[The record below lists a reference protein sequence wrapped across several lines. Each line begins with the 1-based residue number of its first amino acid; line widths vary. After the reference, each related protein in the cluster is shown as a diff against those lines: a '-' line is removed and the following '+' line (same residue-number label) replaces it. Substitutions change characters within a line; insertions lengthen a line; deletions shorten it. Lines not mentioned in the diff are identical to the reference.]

1 MSAIRVTLTLANNTA
16 TPPSP
21 YMTLRTPNARHLMLL
36 LAALLAWL
44 PPAHA
49 TDPTR
54 TLGQLHHI
62 ALRAEE
68 GAPASI
74 VSMAQ
79 TEDGWLWLSTRMGL
93 FRYDGFTF
101 EKIPLQ
107 PPSSNESE
115 ATWTIYAAPGG
126 DLWVAG
132 ANGGVARVRDGTA
145 TLYGIA
151 DGLPGHVAINQFATD
166 GDGGL
171 WAISEVGV
179 YHLDGSRWK
188 EASSQTG
195 IPREIDMF
203 LEDVRGNLWAG
214 TDGNLYVLRKGA
226 RRFEDTGIHSGS
238 RSHLM
243 MHPDGS
249 LWQRNNEGLHPLPGE
264 WGKPVPHPR
273 PKRENSDTTIFDR
286 DGNLWSVACAEN
298 LCRMSARDIGKAT
311 TADASD
317 PAMQTF
323 SEDLGMTSQATMTL
337 MEDRDGH
344 VWVSTKMGLDTFR
357 DTWLS
362 RIRFPKP
369 EVYFALVED
378 GHGQVWTGTAAR
390 TGYPDLLWK
399 LTPDPVAIPGFD
411 GAINSAYRDTD
422 GSLWLGGSGTL
433 WHKRDGKIDTVDL
446 PDDAAERRTIVQSI
460 ARDGMGRLWISLRLR
475 GVYVRDVDGWLP
487 ASTIAPFPA
496 LAPAVIHVDPAGKP
510 WFGYLDGTVATLD
523 GNTLRRFDAG
533 TGMEQGPV
541 TAIATIGD
549 HLVVGSEHGLSF
561 FDGERFQRLTAQPAD
576 RFNSITGIVRSKE
589 GCVWAYGIAG
599 VIRFTPQAWDA
610 ALKQPKV
617 PVEVQLLTMEDGLA
631 GPAQLVRPLPT
642 ALAASDGRLWFA
654 GSQGLAW
661 LDPSIL
667 PSPLLPPPVVIKSV
681 TSGATTFR
689 PGDIVRLHDTRDLSV
704 IYTALAP
711 GRPRGL
717 SFRYKLE
724 GADGA
729 VQDAGN
735 RHEALYTDLA
745 PGRYSFWAEAS
756 YDGLHWSRSTPF
768 AVTVT
773 PRLVERTP
781 FKVFCLL
788 LAAGLVW
795 LAHRWRVGLLT
806 QRLRLRLDERH
817 GERERIARE
826 LHDTLLQGV
835 QGLILKFQAFVDGL
849 SKDDTARAALERSID
864 HAEALLV
871 EGRDRVKGL
880 RNHASEKGSLEDRIA
895 SLADDDVGI
904 PVFFGVQYGSRRRPV
919 NPVVIDEV
927 YSIVR
932 EAVINAMQ
940 HSHAQSIRIMM
951 EHARRALNIHV
962 SDDGDGFAAVPD
974 ARGGGNG
981 HFGLVGMRERARR
994 MGGKL
999 KVQSAPQRGTLV
1011 TVSIPARVAYAG
1023 NGRKKHI

>member
-1 MSAIRVTLTLANNTA
+1 
-16 TPPSP
+16 
-21 YMTLRTPNARHLMLL
+21 MTLRPFNARHLMLL

-44 PPAHA
+44 PPAYA
-49 TDPTR
+49 TDPAR

-93 FRYDGFTF
+93 FRYDGFAF
-101 EKIPLQ
+101 EKVPLQ
-107 PPSSNESE
+107 PPASNESE

-132 ANGGVARVRDGTA
+132 ANGGVARVRDGKP
-145 TLYGIA
+145 TLYGTA
-151 DGLPGHVAINQFATD
+151 DGLPDHVAINEFATD

-171 WAISEVGV
+171 WASTEVGI
-179 YHLDGSRWK
+179 YRLDGSRWK
-188 EASSQTG
+188 EVSSEWG
-195 IPREIDMF
+195 IPREVDMF
-203 LEDVRGNLWAG
+203 LEDARGNLWLG
-214 TDGNLYVLRKGA
+214 TDRNLHVLRKGA
-226 RRFEDTGIHSGS
+226 RRFEDTGIRSGS

-243 MHPDGS
+243 LHPDGS
-249 LWQRNNEGLHPLPGE
+249 LWQRTAAGFHPLPGE
-264 WGKPVPHPR
+264 WGKPFPHPR
-273 PKRENSDTTIFDR
+273 PRRANSTTTIFDR
-286 DGNLWSVACAEN
+286 DGNVWTVACAVN
-298 LCRMSARDIGKAT
+298 LCRMSAKDVDKT
-311 TADASD
+311 TTGDVGE

-323 SEDLGMTSQATMTL
+323 SEDLGMTSQATMIL

-378 GHGQVWTGTAAR
+378 GKGQLWTGTAAR
-390 TGYPDLLWK
+390 TVYPDLLWK
-399 LTPDPVAIPGFD
+399 LTPDPVPLPGFQ

-422 GSLWLGGSGTL
+422 GTLWFGGSGKL
-433 WHKRDGKIDTVDL
+433 WHMRDGKLVEVDL
-446 PDDAAERRTIVQSI
+446 PDDAAVRGTTVQAI
-460 ARDGMGRLWISLRLR
+460 ARDGDGRLWISLRLR
-475 GVYVRDVDGWLP
+475 GVYVRRADGWLP

-510 WFGYLDGTVATLD
+510 WFGYLDGTVAMLD

-533 TGMEQGPV
+533 TGLEQGPV

-549 HLVVGSEHGLSF
+549 RLVVGSEHGLSF
-561 FDGERFQRLTAQPAD
+561 FDGDRFQRLAAQPAD
-576 RFNSITGIVRSKE
+576 RFNSITGMVRSKD
-589 GCVWAYGIAG
+589 GSVWAYSIAG
-599 VIRFTPQAWDA
+599 VIRFTPQAWSA
-610 ALKQPKV
+610 ALKEPKV
-617 PVEVQLLTMEDGLA
+617 PADVQVLTMEDGVA

-642 ALAASDGRLWFA
+642 VVAAGDGRLWFA

-661 LDPSIL
+661 LDPAVP
-667 PSPLLPPPVVIKSV
+667 PSPPPPPPVVIKSIA
-681 TSGATTFR
+681 SGAMTFH
-689 PGDIVRLHDTRDLSV
+689 PGDPVKLHDTRDLSV
-704 IYTALAP
+704 MYTALAP

-724 GADGA
+724 GLDGA

-788 LAAGLVW
+788 VAAGLVW
-795 LAHRWRVGLLT
+795 LAHLWRVRLLT

-849 SKDDTARAALERSID
+849 SKDDTARTALERSID
-864 HAEALLV
+864 HAEALLI

-880 RNHASEKGSLEDRIA
+880 RSHASEEGSLEDRIA
-895 SLADDDVGI
+895 SLAEDDVGI
-904 PVFFGVQYGSRRRPV
+904 PVYFGVQYGSRRRPV

-940 HSHAQSIRIMM
+940 HSRAQSIRIMM
-951 EHARRALNIHV
+951 EHARRSLKIYVN
-962 SDDGDGFAAVPD
+962 DDGDGFAAVPD
-974 ARGGGNG
+974 TREGGNG
-981 HFGLVGMRERARR
+981 HFGLVGMRERAQR

-1011 TVSIPARVAYAG
+1011 TVSIPARVAYAA
-1023 NGRKKHI
+1023 NGRQAPT

>member
-1 MSAIRVTLTLANNTA
+1 MI
-16 TPPSP
+16 
-21 YMTLRTPNARHLMLL
+21 LRPLNARHLMLL
-36 LAALLAWL
+36 LASLLAWL
-44 PPAHA
+44 PAAHA
-49 TDPTR
+49 TDPAR

-93 FRYDGFTF
+93 FRYDGFVF

-132 ANGGVARVRDGTA
+132 ANGGVARVRDGKA
-145 TLYGIA
+145 TLYGAA
-151 DGLPGHVAINQFATD
+151 DGLPDHVAINDFATD

-171 WAISEVGV
+171 WATTEVGI
-179 YHLDGSRWK
+179 YRLDGSRWK
-188 EASSQTG
+188 EVSSEWG
-195 IPREIDMF
+195 IPREVDMF
-203 LEDVRGNLWAG
+203 LEDARGNLWAG
-214 TDGNLYVLRKGA
+214 TDRNLYVLRKGTH
-226 RRFEDTGIHSGS
+226 RFEDTGIRSGS
-238 RSHLM
+238 ASHLM
-243 MHPDGS
+243 VHPDGS
-249 LWQRNNEGLHPLPGE
+249 LWQRTGAGFHPLPGE
-264 WGKPVPHPR
+264 WGKPFPHPHPR
-273 PKRENSDTTIFDR
+273 RANSTTTAFDR
-286 DGNLWSVACAEN
+286 DGNLWTVACAVN
-298 LCRMSARDIGKAT
+298 LCRMAAKDVGNT
-311 TADASD
+311 TTGDVGE

-369 EVYFALVED
+369 EVYFSVVED

-390 TGYPDLLWK
+390 TVYPDTLWK
-399 LTPDPVAIPGFD
+399 LTPDPVALPGFE
-411 GAINSAYRDTD
+411 GTINSAYRDTD
-422 GSLWLGGSGTL
+422 GSLWLGGSGKL
-433 WHKRDGKIDTVDL
+433 WHMRDGKPAEVDL
-446 PDDAAERRTIVQSI
+446 PDDAATRGITVQAI
-460 ARDGMGRLWISLRLR
+460 ARDGDGRLWVSLRLR
-475 GVYVRDVDGWLP
+475 GVYLRHADGWLP
-487 ASTIAPFPA
+487 ASSIAPFPT
-496 LAPAVIHVDPAGKP
+496 LAPAVIHVDPAGKA
-510 WFGYLDGTVATLD
+510 WFGYLDGTVAMLD

-533 TGMEQGPV
+533 SGLEQGPV

-549 HLVVGSEHGLSF
+549 RLVVGSEHGLSF
-561 FDGERFQRLTAQPAD
+561 FDGDRFQRLAAQPAD
-576 RFNSITGIVRSKE
+576 RFNSITGIVQSKE

-599 VIRFTPQAWDA
+599 VIRFTPQAWKA
-610 ALKQPKV
+610 ALGQPKV
-617 PVEVQLLTMEDGLA
+617 PTDVQVLTMEDGA
-631 GPAQLVRPLPT
+631 PGPAQLVRPLPT
-642 ALAASDGRLWFA
+642 VVATGGGRLWFA

-661 LDPSIL
+661 LDSSVPPSL
-667 PSPLLPPPVVIKSV
+667 PLPPPVVIKSIV
-681 TSGATTFR
+681 SGASTFH
-689 PGDIVRLHDTRDLSV
+689 PGDTVRLHDTRDLGV
-704 IYTALAP
+704 TYTALAP

-717 SFRYKLE
+717 TFRYKLE
-724 GADGA
+724 GVDGF

-735 RHEALYTDLA
+735 RHEALYTDLP
-745 PGRYSFWAEAS
+745 PGQYSFWAEAS
-756 YDGLHWSRSTPF
+756 YDGSRWSRSTPVT
-768 AVTVT
+768 VTVT

-781 FKVFCLL
+781 FKVFCLMV
-788 LAAGLVW
+788 AAGLVW
-795 LAHRWRVGLLT
+795 LAHRWRVRLLT

-849 SKDDTARAALERSID
+849 AKEDAARATLERTID
-864 HAEALLV
+864 RAEALLV

-880 RNHASEKGSLEDRIA
+880 RSHASEEGSLEDRIA
-895 SLADDDVGI
+895 SLVDDVGI
-904 PVFFGVQYGSRRRPV
+904 PVYFAVQYGNRRRPV
-919 NPVVIDEV
+919 NPVVIDELH
-927 YSIVR
+927 SIVR

-940 HSHAQSIRIMM
+940 HSHAHSIRITV
-951 EHARRALNIHV
+951 EHARRSLKVWV
-962 SDDGDGFAAVPD
+962 SDDGDGFTTVPD
-974 ARGGGNG
+974 AREGNG
-981 HFGLVGMRERARR
+981 HFGLVGMRERAQR

-1011 TVSIPARVAYAG
+1011 TVRIPARVAYAG
-1023 NGRKKHI
+1023 NGRKALT